1 MKAMKLVKMIL
12 STNYHNYARWMILYT
27 LEFLN
32 LKSENPHIAEML
44 RNGGFTINRTGNPFG
59 DVDVDM
65 VLEQTINAE
74 AKNRLRGI
82 MAYIDI
88 STAVNR
94 WITTNSMQK
103 ELVSQVLEI
112 DFEKF
117 IDCTRV
123 TQTRITKDKHD
134 LEMIKAVIKKTLN
147 LFNEAISKNVLFSI
161 KTGRTLQRNGAEYL
175 LTIKDEGKKRRDA
188 FIKDCTER
196 SSQFE
201 EPIKKLKILNFAA
214 KNILKKN
221 KSKQVAE
228 IANIKGFNDMFGCLL
243 YLSVRKNI
251 DLNIVFQY
259 PLLPEPPCFINPDGS
274 LRESKKSSVI
284 HFLKEKIDY
293 SSPSNVNT
301 VIADGIIVCIG
312 VSTPLQKHYPLF
324 LAKPPPPPP
333 P

>member
-1 MKAMKLVKMIL
+1 MKAMKLVNMIL

-94 WITTNSMQK
+94 WITTNSMRK

-147 LFNEAISKNVLFSI
+147 LFNEAISKNVLF
-161 KTGRTLQRNGAEYL
+161 R
-175 LTIKDEGKKRRDA
+175 
-188 FIKDCTER
+188 
-196 SSQFE
+196 
-201 EPIKKLKILNFAA
+201 LN
-214 KNILKKN
+214 
-221 KSKQVAE
+221 
-228 IANIKGFNDMFGCLL
+228 C
-243 YLSVRKNI
+243 Y
-251 DLNIVFQY
+251 
-259 PLLPEPPCFINPDGS
+259 C
-274 LRESKKSSVI
+274 
-284 HFLKEKIDY
+284 
-293 SSPSNVNT
+293 
-301 VIADGIIVCIG
+301 
-312 VSTPLQKHYPLF
+312 
-324 LAKPPPPPP
+324 
-333 P
+333 